1 MGQRGWGSL
10 QCFQRAHGSLALSC
24 GSKERPPLAGSRGRA
39 APRTRTQRGTY
50 QLQRAETD
58 ERAAPGAAAH
68 GVVGVPTA
76 PLERDLRAQ
85 TPVPVTS
92 DHPAL
97 RLPPRQPLGP
107 AASFRLAA
115 VGSGWGSQPPLL
127 ICRQGRRRSVR
138 SWSRCFAKGPC
149 LLARGSASWGG

>member
-1 MGQRGWGSL
+1 MGQRGWESL

-24 GSKERPPLAGSRGRA
+24 GSKERPPLAGSGGRA

-68 GVVGVPTA
+68 GVAGVPAA

-97 RLPPRQPLGP
+97 SACRLGSLWAPWPAFGSRQSGR
-107 AASFRLAA
+107 AGARSRL
-115 VGSGWGSQPPLL
+115 
-127 ICRQGRRRSVR
+127 C
-138 SWSRCFAKGPC
+138 
-149 LLARGSASWGG
+149 